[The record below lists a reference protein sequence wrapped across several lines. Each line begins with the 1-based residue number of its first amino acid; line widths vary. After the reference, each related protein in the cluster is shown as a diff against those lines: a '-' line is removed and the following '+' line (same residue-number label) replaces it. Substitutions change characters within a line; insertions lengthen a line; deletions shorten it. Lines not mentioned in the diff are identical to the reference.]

1 MKPPEKRWLTPP
13 EYAEARGVKPDK
25 VLGWIRSGSLRAVN
39 FAAKTSG
46 RPRWRISPEAIREFE
61 QVRTNL
67 SRASLPLGRQKRKP
81 VKADVIE
88 FF

>member
-1 MKPPEKRWLTPP
+1 MTKLSEGRWLTPP
-13 EYAEARGVKPDK
+13 EYASARGVKPDK

-46 RPRWRISPEAIREFE
+46 RPRWRISPEAIAEFE
-61 QVRTNL
+61 LVRTNPG
-67 SRASLPLGRQKRKP
+67 RAAVPQRQKRKP
-81 VKADVIE
+81 VKGLIE